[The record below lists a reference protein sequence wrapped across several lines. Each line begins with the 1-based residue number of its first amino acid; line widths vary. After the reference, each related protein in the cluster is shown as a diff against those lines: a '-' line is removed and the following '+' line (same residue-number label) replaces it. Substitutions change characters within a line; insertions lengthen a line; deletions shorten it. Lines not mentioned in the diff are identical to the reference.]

1 MSEPASELPVTSA
14 RDRLAEV
21 VNQAAYG
28 GEITYITRHG
38 QRLAAIVPLDVAENA
53 EAAEDAWLSRLV
65 SEAREEMTRE
75 GSAPIPLA
83 RVLADLE
90 TSETDSEQ

>member
-1 MSEPASELPVTSA
+1 MTEPAAELPVTSA

-28 GEITYITRHG
+28 GEITYLTRRG
-38 QRLAAIVPLDVAENA
+38 KRLAAVVPLDVAESA
-53 EAAEDAWLSRLV
+53 EAAEDAWLSRLAT
-65 SEAREEMTRE
+65 EAREEMTRE

-83 RVLADLE
+83 QVLADLE
-90 TSETDSEQ
+90 TSETDPEQ

>member
-1 MSEPASELPVTSA
+1 MSEPAAELPVTSA

-28 GEITYITRHG
+28 GEITYLTRHG
-38 QRLAAIVPLDVAENA
+38 KRLAAVVPLDVAESA
-53 EAAEDAWLSRLV
+53 EADEDAWLSRLAA
-65 SEAREEMTRE
+65 EAREEMARE

-83 RVLADLE
+83 QVLADLE
-90 TSETDSEQ
+90 TAETDPEQ